1 MKRDMDL
8 IRALLLEIEGGKRTF
23 VIISRSDAIVI
34 GMDESEGMDDNE
46 TAKVEY
52 HLNLIQNA
60 GFVEFDRASGGH
72 WFCDGL
78 TWYGHEFL
86 EDIKDDT
93 LWDDAKTGAKEMGG
107 LSMEILRDLIKGL
120 VKTKVKQHTGIDV

>member
-1 MKRDMDL
+1 MDL
-8 IRALLLEIEGGKRTF
+8 IRDLLLEIEGGKRTF
-23 VIISRSDAIVI
+23 VVIPKSQAIAI
-34 GMDESEGMDDNE
+34 GMDESEGMDDE
-46 TAKVEY
+46 KAVQVEY
-52 HLNLIQNA
+52 HLGLIQNA

-72 WFCDGL
+72 WFCGGL

-93 LWDDAKTGAKEMGG
+93 VWNDAKAGAKEMGG

-120 VKTKVKQHTGIDV
+120 VKTKVKQHTGIDI